1 MSREPSRRYVEL
13 AVCEDCGRIFHPAS
27 MRGSLCMSCAARR
40 AAPKPA
46 EPPRGFVKA
55 ICPDCGN
62 AFVRPATVRPGTR
75 CWKCSDKRK
84 KAAERRRKRRVK
96 TPAGFEAA
104 VCPDCGGTFQR
115 PLFAGGGG
123 RKIYCPEC
131 ADKRRLASCRAAMR
145 RLYARRKV
153 SSEA

>member
-1 MSREPSRRYVEL
+1 MAERRYVEM
-13 AVCEDCGRIFHPAS
+13 AVCEDCGRVFHPAS

-55 ICPDCGN
+55 VCPDCGGTF
-62 AFVRPATVRPGTR
+62 ARPRSANRAVY
-75 CWKCSDKRK
+75 CWKCADKRRK
-84 KAAERRRKRRVK
+84 KAERLRKRRRAK
-96 TPAGFEAA
+96 TPVVGFEAA

-115 PLFAGGGG
+115 PLFAGGRGHQV
-123 RKIYCPEC
+123 YCPEC
-131 ADKRRLASCRAAMR
+131 AHERIKVSCRAAMR
-145 RLYARRKV
+145 RLYARRRV